1 MNNSIRWAVLVGAL
15 LLACAVGFWSYQAG
29 MAHGI
34 EQSGKIVA
42 PPPEAYP
49 YPYPYYGWHRPW
61 GFGFFFGPLFFLAF
75 WLIVVR
81 GLFWRRRYGYGR
93 RLRARAAASTASRS
107 GTGRL
112 TRGKTRRARRGPPAS
127 GEDGPGRRRRA
138 ADRRRSWATTCGSPA
153 ST

>member
-15 LLACAVGFWSYQAG
+15 LLACAVGFWAYQAG

-42 PPPEAYP
+42 PPPGAYP

-81 GLFWRRRYGYGR
+81 GLFWRRRYGYG
-93 RLRARAAASTASRS
+93 
-107 GTGRL
+107 GGC
-112 TRGKTRRARRGPPAS
+112 
-127 GEDGPGRRRRA
+127 GPGRRFDRLEEWHRQAHAREDEARA
-138 ADRRRSWATTCGSPA
+138 AGGAGER
-153 ST
+153 